1 MTAPANTARHRRN
14 AQLTALIA
22 GVSLFIGAGIG
33 LLQAAPDARLTGV
46 AVGGLMG
53 VTIAV
58 GCTLSDLYIFS
69 NAGRRWTR
77 RLPPV
82 RLLALRALTYSAVI
96 LVALAL
102 PGVLS
107 DAPPL
112 WRDPD
117 IPRSFAIAAAIA
129 VLVSTG
135 VELNRLLG
143 PEATRGLLT
152 GRYSRPQIEDRVV
165 LIADVVGSTALA
177 ERIGDLEFHSFLQE
191 VAYDLAEPIYA
202 TRGNVHAYVGDATI
216 VTWPLDQGLADGA
229 CLNCARAMHGALAEA
244 APRYQARFGS
254 AAALRIAIHAGP
266 VAAGEMGDWKI
277 AIALLGDTMNT
288 AARLEGAARVNNVG
302 TVLSD
307 VVASGLPDAARG
319 PLRALPDFTAAGKGT
334 ALTLWAA

>member
-1 MTAPANTARHRRN
+1 MTDSTARHRRN
-14 AQLTALIA
+14 AQITAVIA
-22 GVSLFIGAGIG
+22 AWSVLIGAGIG
-33 LLQAAPDARLTGV
+33 LAQGAPDARLASVGV
-46 AVGGLMG
+46 GALMG
-53 VTIAV
+53 LTIGV

-77 RLPPV
+77 RLPPLQ
-82 RLLALRALTYSAVI
+82 LLVLRALTYSAVI
-96 LVALAL
+96 LAALAL
-102 PGVLS
+102 PGVLT

-117 IPRSFAIAAAIA
+117 TPLAFGIAAAVA
-129 VLVSTG
+129 FVVSTA
-135 VELNRLLG
+135 VEINRLLG
-143 PEATRGLLT
+143 PEATRALLT

-177 ERIGDLEFHSFLQE
+177 ERVGDAAFHSFLQE

-202 TRGNVHAYVGDATI
+202 TGGNVHSYVGDATI

-229 CLNCARAMHGALAEA
+229 CLTCALAMHSALAAA
-244 APRYQARFGS
+244 APHYQTRFGTS
-254 AAALRIAIHAGP
+254 AALRIAIHGGP

-277 AIALLGDTMNT
+277 EIALLGDTMNT
-288 AARLEGAARVNNVG
+288 AARLEGAARVNNVS

-307 VVASGLPDAARG
+307 VVATGLPANTRAS
-319 PLRALPDFTAAGKGT
+319 LRRLPDFTAAGKDK